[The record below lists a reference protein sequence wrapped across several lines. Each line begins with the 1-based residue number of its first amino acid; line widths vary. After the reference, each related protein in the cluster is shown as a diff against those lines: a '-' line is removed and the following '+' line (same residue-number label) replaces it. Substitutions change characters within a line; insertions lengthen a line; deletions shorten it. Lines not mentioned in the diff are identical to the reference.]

1 MNMVARDRFLAVLDF
16 PRVALLYSRAPIVFA
31 VAFVAMLLLAIPLYL
46 LKIELVPRE
55 LAWIPSVFFIVSI
68 FPARVL
74 TGWAFGRADR
84 KRPGHVALRIF
95 AIMIG
100 LPIMFAAS
108 IFYVIVLFFSQYTSW
123 GGVWSLYQQHA
134 FLLPVPF
141 LGM

>member
-1 MNMVARDRFLAVLDF
+1 SFIL
-16 PRVALLYSRAPIVFA
+16 
-31 VAFVAMLLLAIPLYL
+31 MLLLAIPLYL

-68 FPARVL
+68 FPARLL
-74 TGWAFGRADR
+74 TGWAYGRAER
-84 KRPGHVALRIF
+84 MTSGNAFIRCCGIL
-95 AIMIG
+95 IG
-100 LPIMFAAS
+100 LPLMVATS
-108 IFYVIVLFFSQYTSW
+108 TFYVIILFFSQFTSW